1 MHDDVMMTPPYVK
14 WPEDVLKTFLQN
26 YEEKV
31 YQLFEKARQTGKI
44 RKGTNETTKAVD
56 RGQAKLVAIAL
67 DVDPPEIVM
76 HLPELCEEKGVT
88 YVYVSS
94 KQRLG
99 NACGIQVQ
107 AASAAII
114 EPGEG
119 KALLD
124 EIVNA
129 VKVLLKK

>member
-1 MHDDVMMTPPYVK
+1 MTPPYVK
-14 WPEDVLKTFLQN
+14 WPENVLNTFLQN
-26 YEEKV
+26 YEAKV
-31 YQLFEKARQTGKI
+31 YELFEKARQTGKI

-76 HLPELCEEKGVT
+76 HLPALCEEKGVK

-94 KQRLG
+94 KQKLG
-99 NACGIQVQ
+99 QACGINTQ

-119 KALLD
+119 KQLMD
-124 EIVNA
+124 EIIKA
-129 VKVLLKK
+129 VDELLKK

>member
-1 MHDDVMMTPPYVK
+1 MMTAPYVK
-14 WPEDVLKTFLQN
+14 WPEDVLNTFVQN
-26 YEEKV
+26 YEAKV
-31 YQLFEKARQTGKI
+31 YELFEKARQTGKI

-76 HLPELCEEKGVT
+76 HLPELCEEKGVK

-94 KQRLG
+94 KQKLG
-99 NACGIQVQ
+99 QSCGINTQ
-107 AASAAII
+107 ASTAAII

-119 KALLD
+119 KQLMD
-124 EIVNA
+124 EIIKA
-129 VKVLLKK
+129 VDELLKK

>member
-1 MHDDVMMTPPYVK
+1 MTKPPYVP
-14 WPEDVLKTFLQN
+14 WPEDVLENFVKN
-26 YEEKV
+26 YAEKV
-31 YQLFEKARQTGKI
+31 YKLFEIARQTGKI
-44 RKGTNETTKAVD
+44 KKGTNETTKAVE

-76 HLPELCEEKGVT
+76 HLPPLCEEKGVP
-88 YVYVSS
+88 YVFVPS
-94 KQRLG
+94 KQELG
-99 NACGIQVQ
+99 AACGIQVQ

-119 KALLD
+119 KDLLE

-129 VKVLLKK
+129 VKELLKQKS

>member
-1 MHDDVMMTPPYVK
+1 MMTPPYVK
-14 WPEDVLKTFLQN
+14 WPEDVLNTFLQN

-31 YQLFEKARQTGKI
+31 YKLFEVARQSGKI
-44 RKGTNETTKAVD
+44 RKGTNETTKSVD

-76 HLPELCEEKGVT
+76 HLPALCEEKGIP

-94 KQRLG
+94 KHRLG

-114 EPGEG
+114 DPGEG
-119 KALLD
+119 KDLLN
-124 EIVNA
+124 EILQAVNQ
-129 VKVLLKK
+129 LLKK